1 MENKRFRIG
10 IIGLTPGQSWAHF
23 AHLPA
28 IEAQKDKF
36 EITAVAN
43 SRYESSLKAA
53 KAADIPN
60 AFENAEALV
69 KSDEVD
75 IVAVTVRVP
84 VHKDVVM
91 KAIEAGKTMYCEWPL
106 GKDLAEAEELARL
119 AREKNIRTFI
129 GTQALGSPAIWH
141 LKKLMNE
148 HYIGEVLSH
157 SVIGY
162 GRIWGAEI
170 SDEADEKYLLDK
182 ENGATML
189 TIPVAHTL
197 AAVQDVFGR
206 FKDLTSV
213 LATRRKKIHLKESD
227 LLFDMTSP
235 DQVGIQAVL
244 EDGSIFSLHYRGGM
258 PPDGNGLT
266 WEINGTKGIIRITGL
281 TGSIQVEELK
291 IGACLEGETEF
302 KELKIPYETLK
313 LCPDQYVPGNVA
325 RMYQLM
331 YDDLVN
337 HSYKAPDFD
346 YAVEL
351 HRLID
356 RIEKASIVKE

>member
-1 MENKRFRIG
+1 MENKKFRIG

-28 IEAQKDKF
+28 LEAQKDKF

-53 KAADIPN
+53 KAANIPN

-69 KSDEVD
+69 KSDNID

-106 GKDLAEAEELARL
+106 AKDLVEAEELARL
-119 AREKNIRTFI
+119 AKEKNIRTFI

-141 LKKLMNE
+141 LKTLMKAG
-148 HYIGEVLSH
+148 YIGEVLSH
-157 SVIGY
+157 SIIGY

-170 SDEADEKYLLDK
+170 TDEAEEKYLLDK

-197 AAVQDVFGR
+197 AAVQDVFGKI
-206 FKDLTSV
+206 KDVASV
-213 LATRRKKIHLKESD
+213 VATRRKKVYSKERD
-227 LLFDMTSP
+227 EFVDMTAP
-235 DQVGIQAVL
+235 DQVGVQAVL
-244 EDGSIFSLHYRGGM
+244 ADGSIFSLHYRGGM
-258 PPDGNGLT
+258 PPDGNGFT
-266 WEINGTKGIIRITGL
+266 WEINGTKGVIRLTGL
-281 TGSIQVEELK
+281 TGSIQVDGLK
-291 IGACLEGETEF
+291 IEACLEGEKEF
-302 KELKIPYETLK
+302 KEFPIPAETLK
-313 LCPDQYVPGNVA
+313 LCPGQYVPGNVA
-325 RMYQLM
+325 RMYELM
-331 YDDLVN
+331 YEDLIN
-337 HSYKAPDFD
+337 NKHQAPDFE

-356 RIEKASIVKE
+356 RIEKASIVKG